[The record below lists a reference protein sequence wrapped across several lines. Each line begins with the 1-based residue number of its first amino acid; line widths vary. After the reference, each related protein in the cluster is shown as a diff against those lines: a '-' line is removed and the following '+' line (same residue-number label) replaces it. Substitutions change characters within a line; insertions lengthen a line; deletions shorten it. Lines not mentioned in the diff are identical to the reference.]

1 MWGIAELLWRAR
13 GLRALVAVSK
23 EMPAVQA
30 LFRPDYTPPLLPI
43 SFLVSWLTQG
53 FDLGLFR

>member
-13 GLRALVAVSK
+13 GLWALAVVSK

-43 SFLVSWLTQG
+43 SFPMSWLTYG
-53 FDLGLFR
+53 LDLGSFR